1 MQRRHLSAWLPTALA
16 LTLVACGGDD
26 PKPAQPVP
34 ETADAAAPVATMPAS
49 VPLPAA
55 NTAFEK
61 GITELARGASVH
73 FESELTLPD
82 GRIQYASGVG
92 HEEEYA
98 FTVRSLPQP
107 DPNADG
113 AWYMRNG
120 KYLRQTASG
129 YDESMLTPESVTI
142 MVETLKAF
150 PRSESDLS
158 SEVAPPDQA
167 EGISCQPRDVAMG
180 ASPRLLGRFQ
190 SMGVCVDESNSH
202 VVKLSA
208 NSQAGSRLSAAFTRH
223 GEAVELPDL
232 KVADWSQEYP
242 RRK

>member
-1 MQRRHLSAWLPTALA
+1 MQQRHLRAWLPTALA

-34 ETADAAAPVATMPAS
+34 ETADATAPGNSMPAA
-49 VPLPAA
+49 VPVPVA

-73 FESELTLPD
+73 FESELSLPD

-92 HEEEYA
+92 HEEQYA

-120 KYLRQTASG
+120 KYLRQTANG

-150 PRSESDLS
+150 PRSEADLS
-158 SEVAPPDQA
+158 APSAPPDQA
-167 EGISCQPRDVAMG
+167 DGISCQPREVAMG

-190 SMGVCVDESNSH
+190 AMGVCVDESNAH
-202 VVKLSA
+202 VIKLSA
-208 NSQAGSRLSAAFTRH
+208 TSQAGSRLSAVFSKH
-223 GEAVELPDL
+223 GEAVQLPDL
-232 KVADWSQEYP
+232 KVADWTQEYP